1 MTLAKK
7 NTARHSFEQSLRRLE
22 TIVEQL
28 EEGNVPLEEAVKM
41 YEEGLALSKEC
52 VERLTQAELKLKKL
66 SKDMQGS
73 FKLIDEESE

>member
-1 MTLAKK
+1 MTAAKK
-7 NTARHSFEQSLRRLE
+7 NTTKHTFEGSLGRLE

-28 EEGNVPLEEAVKM
+28 EEGNVPLEEAIKM

-52 VERLTQAELKLKKL
+52 VEKLTQAELKLKKL

-73 FKLIDEESE
+73 FKLIDEEPE